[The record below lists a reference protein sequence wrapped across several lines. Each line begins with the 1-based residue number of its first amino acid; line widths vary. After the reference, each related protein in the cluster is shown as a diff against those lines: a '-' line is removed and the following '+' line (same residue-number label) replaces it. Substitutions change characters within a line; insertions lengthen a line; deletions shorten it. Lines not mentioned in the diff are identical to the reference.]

1 MAYKK
6 YKLSE
11 SQLTQIARLCVQEQ
25 GCIAGVRAEASLM
38 ANQLETSLHRQ
49 KQYGTDGNGLYSW
62 VRNGKWFYESKYY
75 MDHGSASKAQIEAVR
90 EVLCEGKRTL
100 PQYVDEHD
108 AIRDIEYIK
117 LHGEKVSKTD
127 KSNYRKG
134 ETIIKNKMGDSNFY
148 TFYCFPAEGCDP
160 FGYTQESYDYVKQ
173 HGVTA
178 SEQTGVSPD
187 KVIEVAAAEV
197 GYLEKKSAKQL
208 DDKTMNAGDQNY
220 TKYWTE
226 MDPSLQGQAW
236 CDCFVKFCFKRAY
249 GKKTANELVCGGLDC
264 FYTPESAEC
273 FRKKGRW
280 HSNDPKKGDVIYFQN
295 SERICHTGIV
305 YKVDSTTVYTIEGNT
320 SAGEQVIPNGGAV
333 CKKSYKLYNSR
344 IAGYGR
350 PDYSGTDSSGSD
362 PEPVK
367 KVWVKSELPMLRKGM
382 HGDAVMVWQIIAGVD
397 PDGDFGTRTLDATV
411 DFQTAHGLD
420 GDGIVGQKTWA
431 AGLTELAQV

>member
-1 MAYKK
+1 MAFKK

-38 ANQLETSLHRQ
+38 ANQLETSPHRQ

-62 VRNGKWFYESKYY
+62 ARNGGWYYQAKHY
-75 MDHGSASKAQIEAVR
+75 MDDGSASSAQIEAVR

-108 AIRDIEYIK
+108 AISDIEYIK
-117 LHGEKVSKTD
+117 LHGEKVSKANLA
-127 KSNYRKG
+127 NYRKG
-134 ETIIKNKMGDSNFY
+134 ETIIKNKMGDSNIY
-148 TFYCFPAEGCDP
+148 TFYCFPAAACDP
-160 FGYTQESYDYVKQ
+160 FGYTQEAYKYVKD
-173 HGVTA
+173 HDNSA
-178 SEQTGVSPD
+178 GVSPD
-187 KVIEVAAAEV
+187 KVIEVASGEV
-197 GYLEKKSAKQL
+197 GYLEKKSAKDL
-208 DDKTMNAGDQNY
+208 DSKTANAGDGNY
-220 TKYWTE
+220 TKYAR
-226 MDPSLQGQAW
+226 DLFPSLQGQAW
-236 CDCFVKFCFKRAY
+236 CDMFVDWCFMKAY
-249 GKKTANELVCGGLDC
+249 GKETARKLLGD
-264 FYTPESAEC
+264 FSAYTPDSAER
-273 FRKKGRW
+273 FKLMGRW
-280 HSNDPKKGDVIYFQN
+280 HSNGPKKGDVIFFAN
-295 SERICHTGIV
+295 TERICHTGIV
-305 YKVDSTTVYTIEGNT
+305 YKVDDTTVYTIEGNT

-367 KVWVKSELPMLRKGM
+367 KVWVKAELPMLRKGM

-397 PDGDFGTRTLDATV
+397 PDGDFGSRTLDATV

-431 AGLTELAQV
+431 AGLAELA

>member
-1 MAYKK
+1 MTFKK

-25 GCIAGVRAEASLM
+25 GCIVGIRAEASLM
-38 ANQLETSLHRQ
+38 ANQLETSPHRQ

-90 EVLCEGKRTL
+90 EVLCEGERTL

-108 AIRDIEYIK
+108 AIGDIEYIK
-117 LHGEKVSKTD
+117 LHGEKVSKTN
-127 KSNYRKG
+127 KANYRKG
-134 ETIIKNKMGDSNFY
+134 ETIIKNKMGDSNIY

-160 FGYTQESYDYVKQ
+160 FGYTQEAYNYVKE
-173 HGVTA
+173 HGSSA
-178 SEQTGVSPD
+178 GVSPD
-187 KVIEVAAAEV
+187 KVIEVASGEV
-197 GYLEKKSAKQL
+197 GYLEKKSAKDL
-208 DDKTMNAGDQNY
+208 DSKTANAGEGNY
-220 TKYWTE
+220 TKYAR
-226 MDPSLQGQAW
+226 DLFPSLQGQAW
-236 CDCFVKFCFKRAY
+236 CDMFVDWTFAKAY
-249 GKKTANELVCGGLDC
+249 GKETAKKLLGG
-264 FYTPESAEC
+264 FSAYTPDSAQY
-273 FRKKGRW
+273 FKDRKQW
-280 HSNDPKKGDVIYFQN
+280 HPGNPKKGDVIFFEN

-350 PDYSGTDSSGSD
+350 PDYNETDSSGSD

-367 KVWVKSELPMLRKGM
+367 KIWVKAELPMLRKGM

-420 GDGIVGQKTWA
+420 GDGIVGQKTWT
-431 AGLTELAQV
+431 AGLAELT

>member
-1 MAYKK
+1 MTAFKK

-25 GCIAGVRAEASLM
+25 GCIAGVKAEASLM
-38 ANQLETSLHRQ
+38 ANQLETSPHRQ

-62 VRNGKWFYESKYY
+62 VRNGGWYYQAKHY
-75 MDHGSASKAQIEAVR
+75 MDDGSASKAQIEAVR
-90 EVLCEGKRTL
+90 EVLCEGERTL

-108 AIRDIEYIK
+108 AINDIAYIK
-117 LHGEKVSKTD
+117 LRGEKVSKTD

-134 ETIIKNKMGDSNFY
+134 ETIIRNDMGSIY

-160 FGYTQESYDYVKQ
+160 FGYTQAAYKYVKE
-173 HGVTA
+173 HDTSMGI
-178 SEQTGVSPD
+178 SPD
-187 KVIEVAAAEV
+187 KVIEVASGEV
-197 GYLEKKSAKQL
+197 GYLEKNSAKDL
-208 DDKTMNAGDQNY
+208 DSKTANAGEGNY
-220 TKYWTE
+220 TKYAR
-226 MDPSLQGQAW
+226 DLFPSLQGQAW
-236 CDCFVKFCFKRAY
+236 CDMFVDWCFMKAY
-249 GKKTANELVCGGLDC
+249 GKETARKLLGD
-264 FYTPESAEC
+264 FSAYTPDSAER
-273 FRKKGRW
+273 FKLMGRW
-280 HSNDPKKGDVIYFQN
+280 HSNGPKIGDVIFFAN
-295 SERICHTGIV
+295 TERICHTGIV
-305 YKVDSTTVYTIEGNT
+305 YKVDDATVYTIEGNT

-350 PDYSGTDSSGSD
+350 PDYSGTDSSDSN

-397 PDGDFGTRTLDATV
+397 PDGEFGTRTLDATV
-411 DFQTAHGLD
+411 NFQTAHGLD

-431 AGLTELAQV
+431 AGLTELT

>member
-38 ANQLETSLHRQ
+38 ANQLETSPHRQ
-49 KQYGTDGNGLYSW
+49 KQYGTDGNGLYAW

-90 EVLCEGKRTL
+90 EVLCDGERTL

-108 AIRDIEYIK
+108 AIGDIEYIK
-117 LHGEKVSKTD
+117 LHGEKVSKANLA
-127 KSNYRKG
+127 NYRKG
-134 ETIIKNKMGDSNFY
+134 ETIVKNKMGDSNIY
-148 TFYCFPAEGCDP
+148 TFYCFPAAGCDP
-160 FGYTQESYDYVKQ
+160 FGYTQEAYNYVMEHKETTSA
-173 HGVTA
+173 VDKLLATA
-178 SEQTGVSPD
+178 E
-187 KVIEVAAAEV
+187 AEV
-197 GYLEKKSAKQL
+197 GYLEKKSNKDL
-208 DDKTMNAGDQNY
+208 DSKTANAGDKNF
-220 TKYWTE
+220 TKYAR
-226 MDPSLQGQAW
+226 DLYSYLQGQAW
-236 CDCFVKFCFKRAY
+236 CDMFVDWCFVKAY
-249 GKKTANELVCGGLDC
+249 GKATAKKLLGG
-264 FYTPESAEC
+264 FSAYTPDSAQY
-273 FRKKGRW
+273 FKDRNQW
-280 HSNDPKKGDVIYFQN
+280 HPGNPKKGDVIFFEN
-295 SERICHTGIV
+295 SERINHTGIV

-320 SAGEQVIPNGGAV
+320 AAGEQVIPNGGAV

-367 KVWVKSELPMLRKGM
+367 KVWVKAELPMLRKGM

-420 GDGIVGQKTWA
+420 GDGVVGQKTWA
-431 AGLTELAQV
+431 AGLAELT

>member
-1 MAYKK
+1 MAFKK

-25 GCIAGVRAEASLM
+25 GCIAGVKAEASLM
-38 ANQLETSLHRQ
+38 ANQLETSPHRQ
-49 KQYGTDGNGLYSW
+49 KQYGADGNGLYSW

-108 AIRDIEYIK
+108 AIGDIEYIK
-117 LHGEKVSKTD
+117 LHGEKVSKTN
-127 KSNYRKG
+127 KANYRKG
-134 ETIIKNKMGDSNFY
+134 ETIIKNKMGDSNIY

-160 FGYTQESYDYVKQ
+160 FGYTQDAYNYVKE
-173 HGVTA
+173 HGSYA
-178 SEQTGVSPD
+178 GVSPD
-187 KVIEVAAAEV
+187 KVIEVASGEV
-197 GYLEKKSAKQL
+197 GYLEKKSAKDL
-208 DDKTMNAGDQNY
+208 DSKTANAGDGNY
-220 TKYWTE
+220 TKYAR
-226 MDPSLQGQAW
+226 DLFPSLQGQAW
-236 CDCFVKFCFKRAY
+236 CDMFVDWCFMKAY
-249 GKKTANELVCGGLDC
+249 GKETARKLLGD
-264 FYTPESAEC
+264 FSAYTPDSAER
-273 FRKKGRW
+273 FKLMDRW
-280 HSNDPKKGDVIYFQN
+280 HSNGPKKGDVIFFAN
-295 SERICHTGIV
+295 TERICHTGIV
-305 YKVDSTTVYTIEGNT
+305 YKVDDTIVYTIEGNT
-320 SAGEQVIPNGGAV
+320 SAGEQVIPNGGSV

-367 KVWVKSELPMLRKGM
+367 KVWVKAELPMLRKGM

-397 PDGDFGTRTLDATV
+397 PDGDFGSRTLDATV

-431 AGLTELAQV
+431 AGLNELD